1 MRFRT
6 TQVLLLGPRKGREV
20 RTRLSLFFS
29 SFLCRHI
36 QHILMGMFFT
46 CVFMNVVYYLLIP
59 FFLCY
64 LLHFLLVCLI
74 IYAFFVC
81 VCLLHSKTMS
91 YTKPVRYI

>member
-1 MRFRT
+1 
-6 TQVLLLGPRKGREV
+6 
-20 RTRLSLFFS
+20 
-29 SFLCRHI
+29 
-36 QHILMGMFFT
+36 MGMFFM

-91 YTKPVRYI
+91 YTKPVRYNYIDKSTTLCVDHSL